1 MTEPN
6 VLGNVS
12 PAKFL
17 FDSGNTE
24 IINLWSPSLD
34 TTDQSAHYPDS
45 GTVNG
50 QNFLVPV
57 SHSFYLLNLSIPICD
72 TAGTFA
78 LQSNTSPDTATGG
91 TTLLRRSIVAT
102 IANPDDQG
110 HLNENCCVKF
120 NAGEYVTLAETSGN
134 NPNFFWLG
142 WGVLCDA

>member
-34 TTDQSAHYPDS
+34 SATQSAHYPDS

-50 QNFLVPV
+50 QNFVVPAAHV
-57 SHSFYLLNLSIPICD
+57 FYLLNLSIPQCD
-72 TAGTFA
+72 QIGTFA

-91 TTLLRRSIVAT
+91 TTLLRRIVINT

-110 HLNENCCVKF
+110 HLSEECCVKF
-120 NAGEYVTLAETSGN
+120 NAGDYVTLHLTSGN
-134 NPNFFWLG
+134 PNYFWLG